1 MSEDTPLPGGAC
13 RGITRRLCKL
23 ARAPLASLA
32 VSLAVIGAATPPS
45 VAQEA
50 PPPEGAQDSGGL
62 GHPQFFVTPYLWL
75 AGVYAT
81 TQTPLERVSTVDSSV
96 GPFEMLGHLEG
107 APFMGSVEIRDGPF
121 GLLGDALHVPVST
134 KVTTRNVFFQGGN
147 VALATN
153 TGTALVVYR
162 VLSAPNQFADFGGGF
177 RAWGFTANISLN
189 PGLRPGV
196 AVNRTAGW
204 GDPLLAGRYH
214 YDFGN
219 GVGLT
224 AYGDLGGFGLGAHTD
239 WQVVGTVDYALN
251 SWINLHLGY
260 RSLNFNYS
268 ASDSNLGFDVHMRG
282 PIFAGTFRF

>member
-1 MSEDTPLPGGAC
+1 MRQTCKLILVAFATIA
-13 RGITRRLCKL
+13 GITSR
-23 ARAPLASLA
+23 PAS
-32 VSLAVIGAATPPS
+32 
-45 VAQEA
+45 AQEA
-50 PPPEGAQDSGGL
+50 TGFGQ
-62 GHPQFFVTPYLWL
+62 PQFFVTPYLWL

-81 TQTPLERVSTVDSSV
+81 TQTPLDRVPTVNSSV

-107 APFMGSVEIRDGPF
+107 APFMGSAEIRDGPI
-121 GLLGDALHVPVST
+121 GLLGDVLHVPVST

-177 RAWGFTANISLN
+177 RAWGFSANISLN

-224 AYGDLGGFGLGAHTD
+224 AYGDLGGFDLGAHTD
-239 WQVVGTVDYALN
+239 WQMVGTVDYDLN

-260 RSLNFNYS
+260 RSLNFDYTSSNG
-268 ASDSNLGFDVHMRG
+268 NLGFNVHMRG

>member
-1 MSEDTPLPGGAC
+1 MPQQFKSMMRYTPQ
-13 RGITRRLCKL
+13 KS
-23 ARAPLASLA
+23 RAALTALA
-32 VSLAVIGAATPPS
+32 VSLSVIGAATPPA
-45 VAQEA
+45 V
-50 PPPEGAQDSGGL
+50 AQDSGGL

-81 TQTPLERVSTVDSSV
+81 TQTPLERVPTVNSSV

-107 APFMGSVEIRDGPF
+107 APFMGSAEIRDGPI
-121 GLLGDALHVPVST
+121 GLLGDVLHVPVST

-162 VLSAPNQFADFGGGF
+162 IFSAPNQFADFGGGF
-177 RAWGFTANISLN
+177 RAWGFSSNISLN
-189 PGLRPGV
+189 PGLLRGV
-196 AVNRTAGW
+196 AVNRSAGW

-219 GVGLT
+219 GIGLT

-239 WQVVGTVDYALN
+239 WQVIGTVDYALN

-268 ASDSNLGFDVHMRG
+268 ASDSNLGFNVHMRG
-282 PIFAGTFRF
+282 PIIAGTFRF